1 METFTEILAFLD
13 APLITLG
20 QSSVTIWNLV
30 VAVSVLALL
39 GILTAKLN
47 RLIIYRLMSKSD
59 IQLGVRVAVASLVRY
74 VVLAIALIVVLQ
86 FMGIDMTSLA
96 LLFGALGVGIGFG
109 LQNITNIFVSGLIIL
124 LERPIKVGDRIEME
138 GVSGD
143 VTNISMRATT
153 IRTNDNISMIVPNS
167 DFITSTVINWSHTDR
182 NVRFNFPVSVSYKE
196 DPERVRGLLLEVA
209 RENKGVLVSPPPDV
223 LFKEYADSAI
233 VLNLR
238 VWTRDYIDR
247 PGVLKS
253 QLYYAIFRKFR
264 EQGVEIPYPQRDVH
278 IRGLS
283 AGALTGTPAAGTAT
297 SPEKPETGASPTD
310 GGER

>member
-1 METFTEILAFLD
+1 METVREILSFLHI
-13 APLITLG
+13 PLITLG
-20 QSSVTIWNLV
+20 ESSVTVWTLLV
-30 VAVSVLALL
+30 AATLLFLLAY
-39 GILTAKLN
+39 LTSKLN
-47 RLIIYRLMSKSD
+47 RLIIYLSCPKSD
-59 IQLGVRVAVASLVRY
+59 IQLGIRVAVASLLRY
-74 VVLAIALIVVLQ
+74 FVLGIAFIVVLQ
-86 FMGIDMTSLA
+86 FVGIDMTSLA

-109 LQNITNIFVSGLIIL
+109 LQNITNNFVSGLIIL
-124 LERPIKVGDRIEME
+124 LERPIKVGDRIEMG

-143 VTNISMRATT
+143 VVNISMRATT

-182 NVRFNFPVSVSYKE
+182 NVRFNFPVAVSYRE
-196 DPERVRGLLLEVA
+196 DPERVRKLLLEVA
-209 RENKGVLVSPPPDV
+209 RENKGVLVTPPPDV

-238 VWTRDYIDR
+238 VWTRDYTDR

-253 QLYYAIFRKFR
+253 QLYYAIFQKFR

-278 IRGLS
+278 IKDLPFGAPADVP
-283 AGALTGTPAAGTAT
+283 AGGKI
-297 SPEKPETGASPTD
+297 PERPGGGSVPPD

>member
-1 METFTEILAFLD
+1 METFKDILAFLD

-20 QSSVTIWNLV
+20 QSTVTIWNLL
-30 VAVSVLALL
+30 VAFSALILL
-39 GILTAKLN
+39 GYLTSKLN

-74 VVLAIALIVVLQ
+74 VVLGIAFIVVLQ

-109 LQNITNIFVSGLIIL
+109 LQNITNNFVSGLIIL
-124 LERPIKVGDRIEME
+124 LERPIKVGDRIEMR

-143 VTNISMRATT
+143 VINISMRATT
-153 IRTNDNISMIVPNS
+153 IRTNDNINMIVPNS
-167 DFITSTVINWSHTDR
+167 DFITSTVINWSLTDR

-196 DPERVRGLLLEVA
+196 DPERVRGILLEVA
-209 RENKGVLVSPPPDV
+209 RENEGVLAFPPPDV
-223 LFKEYADSAI
+223 LFNEYGDNAI

-238 VWTRDYIDR
+238 VWTRDYTDR

-264 EQGVEIPYPQRDVH
+264 EHGIEIPYPQRDVH
-278 IRGLS
+278 IKELPGGGLNNAGEDEAARMEPGRES
-283 AGALTGTPAAGTAT
+283 AP
-297 SPEKPETGASPTD
+297 SD
-310 GGER
+310 GGES

>member
-1 METFTEILAFLD
+1 METIKEILAFLD

-20 QSSVTIWNLV
+20 KSSVTIGNVLV
-30 VAVSVLALL
+30 AASILILLAY
-39 GILTAKLN
+39 LTSKLN

-59 IQLGVRVAVASLVRY
+59 IQLGVRVAVAALVRY
-74 VVLAIALIVVLQ
+74 VVLGIAFIVVLQ
-86 FMGIDMTSLA
+86 FVGIDMTSLA

-109 LQNITNIFVSGLIIL
+109 LQNITNNFVSGLIIL
-124 LERPIKVGDRIEME
+124 LERPIKVGDRIDMG

-143 VTNISMRATT
+143 VINISMRATT

-182 NVRFNFPVSVSYKE
+182 NVRFNFPVSVSYRE
-196 DPERVRGLLLEVA
+196 DPERARALLLEVA
-209 RENKGVLVSPPPDV
+209 RENEGVLVTPSPDV

-238 VWTRDYIDR
+238 VWTWEYADR

-264 EQGVEIPYPQRDVH
+264 EHGVEIPYPQRDVH
-278 IRGLS
+278 IKEMPHSIR
-283 AGALTGTPAAGTAT
+283 
-297 SPEKPETGASPTD
+297 ED
-310 GGER
+310 GDGR

>member
-1 METFTEILAFLD
+1 METFTDILAFLD
-13 APLITLG
+13 VPLITLG
-20 QSSVTIWNLV
+20 QSSVTIWNLI
-30 VAVSVLALL
+30 VAVSVLVLL

-47 RLIIYRLMSKSD
+47 RLIIYRVMSKSD

-74 VVLAIALIVVLQ
+74 VVLAISLIVVLQ

-109 LQNITNIFVSGLIIL
+109 LQNITNNFVSGLIIL

-278 IRGLS
+278 IRDLP
-283 AGALTGTPAAGTAT
+283 AGTLTGAPAARTAT
-297 SPEKPETGASPTD
+297 APVGAPPTD

>member
-1 METFTEILAFLD
+1 MEILNDILSMLD
-13 APLITLG
+13 SPLITLG
-20 QSSVTIWNLV
+20 QSTVTIWNLLI
-30 VAVSVLALL
+30 AVSVLILL
-39 GILTAKLN
+39 GYLTSKLN

-74 VVLAIALIVVLQ
+74 VVLGIAFIVVLQ
-86 FMGIDMTSLA
+86 LMGIDMTSLA

-109 LQNITNIFVSGLIIL
+109 LQNITNNFVSGLIIL
-124 LERPIKVGDRIEME
+124 LERPIKVGDRIEMR

-196 DPERVRGLLLEVA
+196 DPERVRGILLEVA
-209 RENKGVLVSPPPDV
+209 RENDGVLAFPPPDV
-223 LFKEYADSAI
+223 LFNEYGDNAI

-238 VWTRDYIDR
+238 VWTRDYTDR

-264 EQGVEIPYPQRDVH
+264 EHGIEIPYPQRDVH
-278 IRGLS
+278 IKELPGGGLNNAGEDEAARKEPGRES
-283 AGALTGTPAAGTAT
+283 AP
-297 SPEKPETGASPTD
+297 SD
-310 GGER
+310 GGES